1 MEAIGVANLAQQPV
15 RAPLREVNMAQD
27 ASDTAEVIAPPPAI
41 YAGGLVLGLLVQRL
55 WPLSPFPVRFARPL
69 GLLLSLASLGVG
81 ATALREL
88 RRAGTEVRPTRPTT
102 AIVTSG

>member
-1 MEAIGVANLAQQPV
+1 MRREAPPFARSPRRKHDLGGAPLHPGKMEAIGVANLAQQPV

-69 GLLLSLASLGVG
+69 GLLLSLASL
-81 ATALREL
+81 
-88 RRAGTEVRPTRPTT
+88 
-102 AIVTSG
+102 